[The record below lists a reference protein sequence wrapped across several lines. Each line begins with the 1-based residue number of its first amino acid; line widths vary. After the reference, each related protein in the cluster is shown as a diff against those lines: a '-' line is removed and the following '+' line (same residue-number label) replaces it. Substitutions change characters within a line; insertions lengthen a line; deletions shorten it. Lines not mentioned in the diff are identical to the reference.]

1 MIGISIVADTNIF
14 IDLMK
19 GENAIAKKLEL
30 FKEVYVSPV
39 VLAELYFGAYRSA
52 SPEKHLSMIGIAIN
66 NSKLLV
72 IDAETSEMFVS
83 IKLALFAKGKPIPEN
98 DIWIAATAIQ
108 HNLPLYTTDKHFIDV
123 E

>member
-39 VLAELYFGAYRSA
+39 VLTEL
-52 SPEKHLSMIGIAIN
+52 
-66 NSKLLV
+66 
-72 IDAETSEMFVS
+72 
-83 IKLALFAKGKPIPEN
+83 
-98 DIWIAATAIQ
+98 
-108 HNLPLYTTDKHFIDV
+108 
-123 E
+123 